1 MPICIPNSLPA
12 AQVLESE
19 NVFVMSEER
28 ASHQDIRP
36 LKIGILNLMPT
47 KIVTETQ
54 LLRLLSNTPLQ
65 VDIELLQTATHT
77 SKNMDGITSGNRMI
91 FR

>member
-12 AQVLESE
+12 ALVLDSE

-47 KIVTETQ
+47 KIETATQ
-54 LLRLLSNTPLQ
+54 LQRL
-65 VDIELLQTATHT
+65 
-77 SKNMDGITSGNRMI
+77 
-91 FR
+91 